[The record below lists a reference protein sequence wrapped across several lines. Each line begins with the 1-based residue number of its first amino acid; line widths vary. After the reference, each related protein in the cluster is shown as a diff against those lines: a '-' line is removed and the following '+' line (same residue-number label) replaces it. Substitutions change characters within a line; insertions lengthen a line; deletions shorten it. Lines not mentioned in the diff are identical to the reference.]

1 MTIQAESTQD
11 RKRGYQL
18 IGGDGEQAI
27 EQGLANAQW
36 YRCALTRP
44 QMKGLMQ
51 RQDATA
57 IRDTLIWF
65 SLIVVSG
72 VLAAMSWGSWWAI
85 PAFFLYGTLYAGPA
99 DSRWHETSHGTAF
112 KTPWLNNAVYQ
123 IASFLV
129 LRRPTQ
135 KRWSHAR
142 HHTDTLI
149 VGRDPEIVVPRPP
162 DLFGLLLNC
171 FNLKSGLSELG
182 QVLLNAAGK
191 ISADDRTFVP
201 ESEHGKMVR
210 EARIWCLIYGAVL
223 TACFATASIKPL
235 VFIGLPSFYGAWL
248 SLFFGLTQHSGLP
261 ENVLDH
267 RLNCRTIYMNPVFR
281 FLYWNMNYHAEHHMF
296 PMVPFHTL
304 PKLHELIKDDCPP
317 PYSSTLAAYRELIP
331 AVLRQVREPGYAVQR
346 SLPQRSGAALDSLPD
361 GAYAK

>member
-1 MTIQAESTQD
+1 MHAETRSKAD
-11 RKRGYQL
+11 LKKAYQM
-18 IGGDGEQAI
+18 IGGDGDQAV
-27 EQGLANAQW
+27 ERGLANALW
-36 YRCALTRP
+36 YRCALTRQ

-51 RQDATA
+51 RQDASA
-57 IRDTLIWF
+57 MRDTAIWF
-65 SLIVVSG
+65 SLIAASG
-72 VLAAMSWGSWWAI
+72 VLAWLSLGTLWAI

-112 KTPWLNNAVYQ
+112 RTPVLNNIVYQ

-149 VGRDPEIVVPRPP
+149 VGRDPEIVAPRPP
-162 DLFGLLLNC
+162 DLPGLLLNC
-171 FNLKSGLSELG
+171 LNIKNGLSEVG

-191 ISADDRTFVP
+191 ISDEDQSYIP
-201 ESEHGKMVR
+201 QSEYGKVVS
-210 EARIWCLIYGAVL
+210 EARAWCAIYAAVL
-223 TACFATASIKPL
+223 LGCFAMGSALPL
-235 VFIGLPSFYGAWL
+235 LFIGLPSFYGAWL

-281 FLYWNMNYHAEHHMF
+281 FLYWNMNYHTEHHMF

-304 PKLHELIKDDCPP
+304 PQLHALIRDECPP
-317 PYSSTLAAYRELIP
+317 TYPGIFAAYRELIP
-331 AVLRQVREPGYAVQR
+331 AVLRQVRDPGYAVVR
-346 SLPQRSGAALDSLPD
+346 ALPGRGAADTSGMPA